1 MASIR
6 DVARK
11 AKVAIST
18 VSRVLNNN
26 GYVSEDTRRKVLAAM
41 KELDYMPNEVARNL
55 FHNRTNFV
63 GVMMPDIAHPFFA
76 TVTKFIEE
84 ELYENGYKVVLC
96 NTVEKSDR
104 EKEFVDML
112 RRRIVD
118 GIIMGAHSL
127 EIEKY
132 RNLNL
137 PIVAL
142 DRIIEGIPNICV
154 DHCKGGRLAA
164 QALLHS
170 GCHNV
175 VQIMG
180 CRKVH
185 SYSEQRH
192 IVFSEVMK
200 SHGVQVRTVE
210 LAWNLFNFQEYLN
223 VAKKVLDEM
232 QDIDGIFAT
241 DQVAMAFIR
250 VLLERGK
257 RIPQDVKVVGYD
269 GTSFA
274 EGCSPSL
281 TTVVQP
287 MADLGKTAAD
297 SVLTLIKGGKLESD
311 QILLDVELKKGNTT
325 L

>member
-6 DVARK
+6 DVARQ
-11 AKVAIST
+11 AGVAVST
-18 VSRVLNNN
+18 VSRVLNNS
-26 GYVSEDTRRKVLAAM
+26 GYVSDATRRKVLATM
-41 KELDYMPNEVARNL
+41 EKLDYIPNEVARQL
-55 FHNRTNFV
+55 FHNRTNFI
-63 GVMMPDIAHPFFA
+63 GVMVPDIAHPFYG
-76 TVTKFIEE
+76 TVTKFIEK
-84 ELYENGYKVVLC
+84 ELYQNGYKIVLC

-104 EKEFVDML
+104 EKEFVNML
-112 RRRIVD
+112 RRKIVD

-164 QALLHS
+164 QALLQS
-170 GCHNV
+170 NCQNV
-175 VQIMG
+175 VQIVG

-192 IVFSEVMK
+192 IVFGEVMK

-210 LAWNLFNFQEYLN
+210 LPWNLFDFQGYLA
-223 VAKKVLDEM
+223 VAQKVLDEM

-241 DQVAMAFIR
+241 DQVAMAFIKI
-250 VLLERGK
+250 LLKKGK
-257 RIPQDVKVVGYD
+257 RIPEDVKVVGYD

-287 MADLGKTAAD
+287 MAELGKTAAD
-297 SVLTLIKGGKLESD
+297 SVLTLINGGSLKSD
-311 QILLDVELKKGNTT
+311 QILLDVELRHGSTT

>member
-297 SVLTLIKGGKLESD
+297 SVLTLIEGGKLESD

>member
-11 AKVAIST
+11 AEVAVST
-18 VSRVLNNN
+18 VSRVLNSSR
-26 GYVSEDTRRKVLAAM
+26 YVSEDTRRKVLSAM
-41 KELDYMPNEVARNL
+41 EELDYMPNEMARNL
-55 FHNRTNFV
+55 FHNRTNFI
-63 GVMMPDIAHPFFA
+63 GVMVPDISHPFFA
-76 TVTKFIEE
+76 MVTKFIEE
-84 ELYENGYKVVLC
+84 ELYKNGYKVVLC
-96 NTVEKSDR
+96 NTVEKSNR

-118 GIIMGAHSL
+118 GIFMGAHSL

-223 VAKKVLDEM
+223 VAKQVLDKM

-297 SVLTLIKGGKLESD
+297 SVLTLIKGGRLESD
-311 QILLDVELKKGNTT
+311 QILLDVELKQGYTT

>member
-11 AKVAIST
+11 AEVAVST
-18 VSRVLNNN
+18 VSRVLNSS
-26 GYVSEDTRRKVLAAM
+26 GYVSEDTRRKVLSAM
-41 KELDYMPNEVARNL
+41 EELDYMPNEMARNL
-55 FHNRTNFV
+55 FHNRTNFI
-63 GVMMPDIAHPFFA
+63 GVMVPDISHPFFA
-76 TVTKFIEE
+76 MVTKFIEE
-84 ELYENGYKVVLC
+84 ELYKNGYKVVLC
-96 NTVEKSDR
+96 NTVEKSNR

-223 VAKKVLDEM
+223 VAKQVLDKM

-297 SVLTLIKGGKLESD
+297 SVLTLIKGGRLESD
-311 QILLDVELKKGNTT
+311 QILLDVELKQGNTT

>member
-76 TVTKFIEE
+76 TVTKYIEK

-210 LAWNLFNFQEYLN
+210 LAWNLFNFQGYLN

-311 QILLDVELKKGNTT
+311 QILLDVKLKQGNTT

>member
-11 AKVAIST
+11 AEVAVST
-18 VSRVLNNN
+18 VSRVLNSSR
-26 GYVSEDTRRKVLAAM
+26 YVSEDTRRKVLSAM
-41 KELDYMPNEVARNL
+41 EELDYMPNEMARNL
-55 FHNRTNFV
+55 FHNRTNFI
-63 GVMMPDIAHPFFA
+63 GVMVPDISHPFFA
-76 TVTKFIEE
+76 MVTKFIEE
-84 ELYENGYKVVLC
+84 ELYKNGYKVVLC
-96 NTVEKSDR
+96 NTVEKSNR

-223 VAKKVLDEM
+223 VAKQVLDKM

-297 SVLTLIKGGKLESD
+297 SVLTLIKGGRLESD
-311 QILLDVELKKGNTT
+311 QILLDVELKQGYTT